1 MSAADILHLSLVEQG
16 ELIAARRISAS
27 ELTEA
32 YLERIAAV
40 DDELRSFVTVTADR
54 ALADAVRAD
63 RELAAGGAR
72 GPLHGIPVAVKDLF
86 ATAGILTTANSP
98 TLADEVPTADA
109 TVVARLRDAGAVLLG
124 KLQMNELAMG
134 PVFEDDARPPARNPW
149 DVTRATGGSSSG
161 SAAALAAALCS
172 GSYGSDTGGSIRAPA
187 AYCGVVGLK
196 PSQGLVSRSGVTML
210 SWSLD
215 HVGPM
220 ARRVADV
227 ALLLQA
233 TAGHDP
239 ADSTSAARPVPDW
252 AASMEGG
259 LAGIRV
265 GVPTSVIDDSGATEE
280 MVHAFDSAVSA
291 LEDLG
296 AAVHPIELP
305 LMEHLDGIFN
315 PIMFAEAASYHEAT
329 LRDGRHGRGF
339 TQRAL
344 QGFLYTAVDYVQ
356 AQRGRRRLVES
367 MRARMADVDVIV
379 TPTVSGGALPVE
391 EYVAAPRSPFTRFFN
406 LTGQPS
412 LSLPCGFDANGMPL
426 GLMVSGRRFEDATV
440 LKVAAAYERSTP
452 WHQRRPP
459 ARGDDPHA

>member
-1 MSAADILHLSLVEQG
+1 MIAADVLQLSLVDQG
-16 ELIAARRISAS
+16 ELIASRRLSS
-27 ELTEA
+27 RELTEA
-32 YLERIAAV
+32 HLERIAAV
-40 DDELRSFVTVTADR
+40 DGRLRSFVTVAADR
-54 ALADAVRAD
+54 ARGDAERAD
-63 RELAAGGAR
+63 RELAAGTSRGA
-72 GPLHGIPVAVKDLF
+72 LHGIPVAVKDLF
-86 ATAGILTTANSP
+86 ATEGILTTANSP
-98 TLADEVPTADA
+98 TLATNVPEADA
-109 TVVARLRDAGAVLLG
+109 TVVSRLRDAGAVLLG

-149 DVTRATGGSSSG
+149 DLTRATGGSSSG

-187 AYCGVVGLK
+187 SYCGVVGLK
-196 PSQGLVSRSGVTML
+196 PTQGLVSRTGVTML

-239 ADSTSAARPVPDW
+239 SDPASATGAVPDW
-252 AASMEGG
+252 SSALDGG
-259 LAGIRV
+259 LAGTRV
-265 GVPTSVIDDSGATEE
+265 GIPTSVIADSGATDE
-280 MVHAFDSAVSA
+280 MVRAFEDAVRS
-291 LEDLG
+291 LEGLG
-296 AAVHPIELP
+296 ASVRRIELP
-305 LMEHLDGIFN
+305 LMEHIDGIFN
-315 PIMFAEAASYHEAT
+315 PIMFSEAAAYHQAT
-329 LRDGRHGRGF
+329 LREGRHGRGF

-344 QGFLYTAVDYVQ
+344 QGFLYTAVEYVQ

-367 MRARMADVDVIV
+367 MRAPMADVDVIV

-412 LSLPCGFDANGMPL
+412 LSLPCGFDSNGMPL
-426 GLMVSGRRFEDATV
+426 GLMVSGRRFDDATV
-440 LKVAAAYERSTP
+440 LKVAAAYERSTT

-459 ARGDDPHA
+459 ARGDDPNA

>member
-1 MSAADILHLSLVEQG
+1 MITADVLDGSLIDQG
-16 ELIAARRISAS
+16 QLLASRRISAR

-32 YLERIAAV
+32 HLSRIEAL
-40 DDELRSFVTVTADR
+40 DGRLRSYVTVTADQAR
-54 ALADAVRAD
+54 ADADRAD
-63 RELAAGGAR
+63 RELAAGAAR

-98 TLADEVPTADA
+98 TLATNVPDTDA
-109 TVVARLRDAGAVLLG
+109 TVVTRLREAGAILLG

-149 DVTRATGGSSSG
+149 DLGRATGGSSSG
-161 SAAALAAALCS
+161 SAAALAAGLCS

-187 AYCGVVGLK
+187 SYCGVVGLK
-196 PSQGLVSRSGVTML
+196 PSQGLVSRAGINIL

-220 ARRVADV
+220 ARQVQDV

-239 ADSTSAARPVPDW
+239 ADPTSAARPVADW
-252 AASMEGG
+252 SSGLEGDLRG
-259 LAGIRV
+259 VRV
-265 GVPTSVIDDSGATEE
+265 GVPASVVADSGATEE
-280 MVHAFDSAVSA
+280 MVGAFEAAVETLA
-291 LEDLG
+291 GLG
-296 AAVHPIELP
+296 ASVRRVELP
-305 LMEHLDGIFN
+305 LMDQLDGMFN
-315 PIMFAEAASYHEAT
+315 PIMFAEAAAYHEAT
-329 LRDGRHGRGF
+329 LRRGEHGRGF
-339 TQRAL
+339 SQRAL

-356 AQRGRRRLVES
+356 AQRGRRRLMNAMQALMV
-367 MRARMADVDVIV
+367 DVDIIV

-391 EYVAAPRSPFTRFFN
+391 DYVAAPRSPFTRFFN

-426 GLMVSGRRFEDATV
+426 GLMVSGRRFDDATV
-440 LKVAAAYERSTP
+440 LQVAAAYERSAT

-459 ARGDDPHA
+459 ARGDHPNA